1 MRIFILIFI
10 TLVLF
15 SSIIRADV
23 KLQPW
28 SDNVFKQIEIE
39 YGEAAS
45 KRMRNIYQLILD
57 NENKSVREKLEITNN
72 ALNALPWIADRDKW
86 SAEDYWATP
95 FETLTQFG
103 GDCEDMAI
111 GKLVVLRLMGI
122 PKNNLRLGFV
132 KIRRTGESH
141 MVLVWTNDDRTES
154 LVLDNYV
161 KTIMDGKERTDL
173 QAILLTDTDGNL
185 ILLNDDGKKRS
196 IKAEISAKKMQ
207 KLETVKQRIVESRK
221 KYEQYNDGK
230 PLY

>member
-1 MRIFILIFI
+1 MKIFIVPFV

-15 SSIIRADV
+15 SSILWADV

-28 SDNVFKQIEIE
+28 SDNVFKQIGVE

-45 KRMRNIYQLILD
+45 TRMRNIYQLIIE
-57 NENKSVREKLEITNN
+57 NEDKPVREKLENANN
-72 ALNALPWIADRDKW
+72 ALNALPWITDRDKW

-132 KIRRTGESH
+132 QIRRTGESH
-141 MVLVWTNDDRTES
+141 MLLVWTNDDRTES

-161 KTIMDGKERTDL
+161 KTIKNAKDRMDL
-173 QAILLTDTDGNL
+173 
-185 ILLNDDGKKRS
+185 
-196 IKAEISAKKMQ
+196 
-207 KLETVKQRIVESRK
+207 
-221 KYEQYNDGK
+221 
-230 PLY
+230 